1 MKKMLM
7 MTPNAFHS
15 KSGNAG
21 SKVLQH
27 YFTHFNNDKQFV
39 TAIAYTGNKDSDYDK
54 MQHEFKNVHIFSNHL
69 RKNILQKSIDYF
81 RFNILYPKLKAVWP
95 IYYATNGFIKNK
107 IHKVLAYAK
116 ASSFY
121 PDIIIVEFTILI
133 LWVDLIRKIF
143 PKSLLVASCH
153 DVTFLSVERF
163 LNLNNRNS
171 IWWKYYYKTFKKIE
185 VDKLNRFDL
194 LVFLNSKDQALIER
208 EKGYEGIPTLVITP
222 FFDTYQIA
230 NKKNRDKIVFF
241 GAMSREENC
250 QAVEW
255 FLNNVWIELDRKLGG
270 KIKFYIV
277 GSGMQ
282 EKNME
287 AFKKFNNVVITGFIE
302 DPTEI
307 FSEALCFVAPLSLG
321 AGIKIKVLEAM
332 SSGIPILTN
341 NVGIEGIPAKRNIDY
356 LHCNNEIDY
365 IEGVLRL
372 FEDKEFQMQMSK
384 NSKELIVKNFNTTES
399 YKKYSSLLIS
409 LHNNRI
415 GKS

>member
-1 MKKMLM
+1 ML
-7 MTPNAFHS
+7 TPNAFHH

-27 YFTHFNNDKQFV
+27 YFTRFNNDKQFV
-39 TAIAYTGNKDSDYDK
+39 TAIAYTGNKDSDYEK

-69 RKNILQKSIDYF
+69 RKNILQKSIDFF
-81 RFNILYPKLKAVWP
+81 RFNVLYPKLKAVLP

-107 IHKVLAYAK
+107 IHKVLGYAK
-116 ASSFY
+116 TSNFY

-163 LNLNNRNS
+163 LRINSHNS

-185 VDKLNRFDL
+185 IDKLNRFDL

-208 EKGYEGIPTLVITP
+208 EKSYQGIPTLVIAP
-222 FFDTYQIA
+222 FFDTYKISY
-230 NKKNRDKIVFF
+230 KENRDKIVFF

-250 QAVEW
+250 QAVDW
-255 FLNNVWIELDRKLGG
+255 FLNNVWIELDKKLGG
-270 KIKFYIV
+270 KTMFYIV
-277 GSGMQ
+277 GGGMQ

-287 AFKKFNNVVITGFIE
+287 KFRKFNNVVITGFIE
-302 DPTEI
+302 DPTEV

-332 SSGIPILTN
+332 SSGIPVLTN
-341 NVGIEGIPAKRNIDY
+341 NVGIEGIPAKPDVDY
-356 LHCNNEIDY
+356 LHCTNEIDY

-372 FEDKEFQMQMSK
+372 FENKEFQLQMSK

-399 YKKYSSLLIS
+399 YKKYSSLLVS
-409 LHNNRI
+409 LHSNRI